1 MRRLASHTEPDSF
14 DPMEQRTY
22 GKTAYQAYTGLL
34 ENEKDDF
41 TWAIL
46 IFSLSLMASDDEF
59 KTALSRYA
67 LSEAPYNREIFAMGT
82 FGFTAE
88 TGTLLEW
95 LQLVARKR
103 GVDGEARQA
112 IAEFAK
118 EQARKGSSP
127 AEGPG
132 VRSWAES
139 PLTLDLLRTMD
150 LGEAVASL
158 AKLAESPATAA
169 EAVRKL
175 AFFPDATSGKW
186 LRRICRNPDVAPA
199 VQTRALLAMR
209 GLGMTGNVKLV
220 KPGREY
226 TVDLGDPE
234 LVSDLPAEWMKAYDW
249 AAIWFLRA
257 RGSIGPEAFEDY
269 AERGLPFPKEL
280 HGETQAVYASPQMEK
295 IKDWLYKAYCHY
307 YPDIPSIA
315 EDERRSW
322 GAALLHLLKA
332 SSPENVL
339 PLEGEDVP
347 ELGEAGSIRLGWL
360 KAAIPELG

>member
-1 MRRLASHTEPDSF
+1 MRRLTSHTEPDSF

-22 GKTAYQAYTGLL
+22 GKTAYQAYAGLL

-46 IFSLSLMASDDEF
+46 CFSLSLMAADDEF
-59 KTALSRYA
+59 KTALARYA

-95 LQLVARKR
+95 LKLVVRKR
-103 GVDGEARQA
+103 GVSGDARQT
-112 IAEFAK
+112 IGDFVK
-118 EQARKGSSP
+118 ELARKESA
-127 AEGPG
+127 AEGRG
-132 VRSWAES
+132 VRSWAER

-150 LGEAVASL
+150 LGEAAASL

-209 GLGMTGNVKLV
+209 GLGITGNVKLV

-234 LVSDLPAEWMKAYDW
+234 LVSDIPAEWMKAYDW
-249 AAIWFLRA
+249 AAVWFLRA

-280 HGETQAVYASPQMEK
+280 HGETQVVYASPQMEK
-295 IKDWLYKAYCHY
+295 IKDWLYEAYCHY

-315 EDERRSW
+315 EDERESW